1 MKRKLT
7 NEEMMLCNKSLQARK
22 EELEWIDYQLL
33 YHNLMLRRGLD
44 MNHKKN
50 VRDFKA
56 KEREFKAELEMI
68 KDVIKTLQSQI
79 RDGVE
84 IIEEKDKKEEKK

>member
-1 MKRKLT
+1 
-7 NEEMMLCNKSLQARK
+7 
-22 EELEWIDYQLL
+22 
-33 YHNLMLRRGLD
+33 